1 MRKKSERRVLLAEH
15 IVGETQVP
23 GYRAVVVKITKG
35 GKIFG
40 LLFSAEKDL
49 YYFDKKMGLDAF

>member
-1 MRKKSERRVLLAEH
+1 LGDYFLW
-15 IVGETQVP
+15 
-23 GYRAVVVKITKG
+23 AVVVKITKG